1 MIPYKLRLTNFL
13 PYRQAELDFTGIH
26 MACLSGENGAGKSA
40 LLDAITWALWG
51 RARARRDDD
60 LIRQGA
66 DEMEVD
72 FTFRLGDH
80 LYRVIRRRRGG
91 KRGSTLLEFQIHD
104 NGRWRSLAESSIR
117 ATEEKIA
124 RILHLDYDTF
134 INSAFLRQGRADEFT
149 IKTPAERKRVL
160 SDILGLDVWQK
171 YEERAKERLATI
183 QTESRLNDLRLAEI
197 DQELARRPEYEAQL
211 EEARREA
218 EKWSA
223 ELRRLRQAWQE
234 MERLRSDYRRVQEQ
248 REELAARLA
257 QAQRELDALE
267 RERQKREERRDGYRA
282 LLDRAEEIERGVAA
296 YQDAL
301 EQERRFSEKLSTL
314 TALRERR
321 IGLEKEIDRARHQL
335 EIRLERA
342 AQEIRMLQSRQ
353 VTADVLRRHEELT
366 AQVAALNERRQQ
378 NEAMKQS
385 LGRLALEITELR
397 TVNQALKQEMEVLKE
412 RLALLEQAEAVCPFC
427 RRPLGEADRLRLLGE
442 MQREGQEKGNTYRA
456 NAARMKE
463 MDAEAKRLERD
474 VQANEAALRE
484 LSRLEQE
491 TAVLAKQIQEGEKAT
506 QELETVRAEHD
517 QIAATL
523 ERMDYAHAARAALE
537 EMQAQESA
545 LGYDAVAHEEARRT
559 VRELQV
565 YARQRDQLMEART
578 GLEREEQELARL
590 VEARRRWKDQV
601 TADQARQREVEERA
615 RALEERLREAPA
627 LEEELRRVE
636 EAESVARQRLGAAQQ
651 RLAACDELA
660 RQKTDRLQ
668 RRAELAHQESLYA
681 ELRTAFGIQGVPAMI
696 IESVVPEIEAEANR
710 LLAQMTGGRMH
721 VRLETQREILS
732 GETRETLNI
741 RIADE
746 LGERPYENYSGGEQF
761 RINFALRV
769 ALSRLLAHRAG
780 AQLQTLFIDE
790 GFGSQDAQGL
800 ERMVEAIQSI
810 QDEFAC
816 ILIITH
822 LEELRDIFP
831 ARIAVTKTPQ
841 GSVVTVV

>member
-506 QELETVRAEHD
+506 RELETVRAEHD